1 MTLKQNA
8 RYMKTTKLNI
18 LHAIMMLVMMAWCG
32 AAWADGSSSAATD
45 MVIYHTDFQ
54 DWDYS
59 SPVTPAK
66 SIVKETVDGQALT
79 FSLYDVLVD
88 PTGQNTSK
96 FSADVIDLGYAR
108 AEKATEATKAYI
120 ETSVLKSVTTVE
132 FIQAATGG
140 AGKRGWGVQVKG
152 PNDTEWRNAYTT
164 QIQSTSGELVQVSIN
179 EDNVQL
185 RFYNVYPTEN
195 TYMMGLTIKGKVT
208 PVSQARVSYY
218 DTDGKTLIGEQTLTK
233 ASADDKLSLTYRYGA
248 DNVTVGTGMVF
259 RGWYDGTGVAAA
271 KVAEGTE
278 IFKDCRL
285 YAKATAKEEALSGNE
300 YTYDFTKSYWSP
312 DEHDLISITD
322 GKYVN
327 QHGWR
332 IEQNGTIKIDVAQQA
347 QITLT
352 ACSKGGAGTVT
363 DGDGKQVASFAY
375 SKTDNETIVI
385 SYDGERPTTL
395 TFTMSTP
402 SYIHSIDV
410 LNINPIYVSFGFPN
424 KKIEGK
430 VPETLRGDKDN
441 MVTLPGNYGF
451 YRKGW
456 TFTGWTDG
464 TTLYEAG
471 KRYAFDHDITLTPK
485 MSQNTVDITDINT
498 PVDVVWPFDH
508 SKAPALNL
516 SYSTEKSTIYTRCA
530 NVEGEPHDMDLRINA
545 AKGMLVNTDKTMND
559 LTDGTA
565 GAKEAEGAQVGDGLR
580 FTVPAVFGMQVKIHA
595 SDKKDQKTSTS
606 FGNGDNYAKIALNK
620 ADSLYTKMEVADN
633 GKTMLLTY
641 TGDETSLELIVDK
654 AGNAKDATYGFLKDI
669 TVTYPVLPN
678 VVAVNVLETEDKLNF
693 PNEKAENAGNAEV
706 IVTKT
711 YSNTGSR
718 LKVGDVV
725 TVNAVPEYGY
735 TVKGFRVKGSDK
747 YLGMSSSTDATTGKT
762 TATAD
767 YTVTDGITTIEVVY
781 GHLVLHKLTAKIAN
795 TGKATVSMSPSYK
808 NLTKDVYDSQGNLT
822 QREAWFTSGTT
833 VTAYAEPMAGYIVD
847 YWTEGESTEQKF
859 MESNTY
865 TLNMG
870 ETDFSIS
877 LHLTDGVPSSVVFDI
892 TGANVNGETPACKG
906 AGSMPIDEIS
916 DVKSFTIPTNY
927 TLYKNI
933 DASNDTIAEGYSLKY
948 WIDGQG
954 NRYEIGNTYSFKTD
968 TQKLKLTPV
977 FEKNPT
983 TAENRLS
990 DAVVRYDFGSK
1001 AHSYNDPITKT
1012 QRRTYAQIVDIS
1024 NNSKVFWTAKAEV
1037 RVLQNGLVSSH
1048 SRDVALWCDTG
1059 ERGYIRNTDLNDWA
1073 AFGPGTTLWCPAGVG
1088 TKVSIMSYS
1097 KMSTTT
1103 IDGVVPTLDRTRTD
1117 EERLNAGVSS
1127 LEEEENG
1134 GKKGNIYV
1142 YTYTTNSTATRLP
1155 VVIGDDYSYYQ
1166 WMEIT
1171 VKAANMVNLHVDVDE
1186 DLHGAVDDVSASSDY
1201 GITELEDAGYAIQ
1214 KGDRVK
1220 LRFERFF
1227 GYELD
1232 KITNSSLTDADGK
1245 PLDVLKMNA
1254 DGSVDMLGR
1263 NDASQIVNVKP
1274 NADGSWGTASG
1285 ENMTRFV
1292 LRKIEPD
1299 DEEAEEG
1306 QRTMYE
1312 LEFDITDH
1320 RTLSICF
1327 KKTDTY
1333 YITYN
1338 AGDFA
1343 SGIPPAA
1350 QWVEAGDEYVIPQNT
1365 GLYYEGNTLDH
1376 WEDNNGNVYAIGS
1389 RHKAAA
1395 KDLRLVPVFKRNTF
1409 SILDIA
1415 EPQTVAW
1422 KLSTKD
1428 GAQEMNIEKVP
1439 GILVAQ
1445 LYKGEE
1451 KIDLKV
1457 DLTGTLEGE
1466 MIENKFDNTS
1476 NSEYMQVKA
1485 KSIIGFPST
1494 PDCKVK
1500 VTATADPSSL
1510 TVADKKA
1517 GADGYT
1523 TGKKLIEVTCS
1534 GDTAV
1539 QNVVFAAPLS
1549 LYTFDVTYQPQTD
1562 LKKPTVESL
1571 SCDGTTYT
1579 ASEINSMMAANGC
1592 ITFHVSPVT
1601 DKGGN
1606 EVIPDLTGT
1615 ATENGKVTT
1624 TTEATIYSLKTD
1636 VTVKTATGF
1645 IVETYPIEFKLNE
1658 PTDNPQ
1664 LVSIT
1669 VNGTKFTEKKK
1680 VLYEV
1685 ARGGIIKLEF
1695 NRTMKNAT
1703 MQIGDNTYTAES
1715 GKTLSF
1721 RYWDLK
1727 AGATVTVSAKANQFD
1742 DIYNKGCSD
1751 EFNVTLHIT
1760 EETDLYH
1767 HHNFDFVVGVDGTID
1782 DAIKA
1787 ANNNTNGDHRYFI
1800 FIPDGEYKLTGN
1812 SPVNIRVE
1820 ENGVTTTLV
1829 NFNNGM
1835 TKISKSNIS
1844 LIGQSKNGTTIYNL
1858 PTYESSNS
1866 TATINIDR
1874 NTTDFYAQDL
1884 TIDNRFDYWGTSGGA
1899 GRAVAFWDRGNRSI
1913 MKNVAL
1919 KSWQDTYYSNNARDF
1934 RSYLENCDIAG
1945 VVDFICGDGDIWFE
1959 KCNILL
1965 RDRSGN
1971 NITASSTQVDQK
1983 WGYVFNNCN
1992 IKTEIDNPQLLKEND
2007 WALGRPWNGS
2017 PACTWLNTKMYTQ
2030 PRAAGW
2036 TKMDIDRVLRFH
2048 EFGSMDANG
2057 ELLSLGRRSLAAASP
2072 APGSDDCVLSDANA
2086 EKYTLRNVT
2095 GGDDAFEPNVL
2106 CRQIDA
2112 ASADETDKDANS
2124 MTWNDGIAI
2133 DDDYL
2138 TWNTLEQALCY
2149 FVFKYNEDAGAWR
2162 YITNT
2167 TSDNVRLTGY
2177 GSGIYCV
2184 RAANQRGG
2192 LGAAT
2197 KSVRF
2202 VIQDPYCLTIKQTDD
2217 LTVDGVPYGWS
2228 TICLPFNA
2236 RVPEGVT
2243 TYAATAHDSSDP
2255 DDKVIDFVMTL
2266 TPVTFIDSEK
2276 GYVVYGPAGDYNF
2289 NPTSH
2294 SCDKPTILEGNATKD
2309 PISAINNNC
2318 YVLADKSWGLGFY
2331 KYTGSTLAPYRAW
2344 LPADMV
2350 DDKLNEIL
2358 ASGTR
2363 SIRFMIDNGTT
2374 SITVPACNADHDD
2387 DNAMY
2392 DLSGKR
2398 INAPSRQSIYIV
2410 RGKGKYIK

>member
-1 MTLKQNA
+1 MTL
-8 RYMKTTKLNI
+8 
-18 LHAIMMLVMMAWCG
+18 VMIAWCG
-32 AAWADGSSSAATD
+32 AAWADDSSSAATD
-45 MVIYHTDFQ
+45 MVIYSTDFQ

-120 ETSVLKSVTTVE
+120 ETSVLKNVSTVE
-132 FIQAATGG
+132 FVQATTGG
-140 AGKRGWGVQVKG
+140 TGQRGWGVQVKG
-152 PNDTEWRNAYTT
+152 PNDTEWRNAYSKP
-164 QIQSTSGELVQVSIN
+164 IQSASGELVQVSIN

-185 RFYNVYPTEN
+185 RFYNIYPTEN
-195 TYMMGLTIKGKVT
+195 TYMMSLTIKGKVT
-208 PVSQARVSYY
+208 PVSQAKVSYY

-233 ASADDKLSLTYRYGA
+233 ASADDKLSLTYQYGA

-259 RGWYDGTGVAAA
+259 RGWYNGTGVAAT

-278 IFKDCRL
+278 IFKNCRL
-285 YAKATAKEEALSGNE
+285 YAKATAREEALSGNE
-300 YTYDFTKSYWSP
+300 YTYDFTKNYWSQ

-363 DGDGKQVASFAY
+363 DSDGNQVASFAY

-385 SYDGERPTTL
+385 SYDGEQPTTL

-410 LNINPIYVSFGFPN
+410 LNINPIYVSFSFPN

-485 MSQNTVDITDINT
+485 MTQNTVDITDINT

-508 SKAPALNL
+508 TKAPALNL
-516 SYSTEKSTIYTRCA
+516 SSNTETSTIYTRCA
-530 NVEGEPHDMDLRINA
+530 TVEGEPHDMDLRINA
-545 AKGMLVNTDKTMND
+545 TKGMLVNTDKTMND

-565 GAKEAEGAQVGDGLR
+565 GAKEAEGAQVSDGLR
-580 FTVPAVFGMQVKIHA
+580 FTVPAVFGMKVKIHA
-595 SDKKDQKTSTS
+595 SDKKDKKTSTS
-606 FGNGDNYAKIALNK
+606 FGNGDNYAKIALSK
-620 ADSLYTKMEVADN
+620 ADSLCTKMEVADN

-654 AGNAKDATYGFLKDI
+654 AGNAKNATYGFLKDI

-678 VVAVNVLETEDKLNF
+678 VLAVNALETEDKLNF

-718 LKVGDVV
+718 LKVGDVA
-725 TVNAVPEYGY
+725 TVKAVPAYGY

-747 YLGMSSSTDATTGKT
+747 YLSMGSSTDATTGET
-762 TATAD
+762 ISTAD

-781 GHLVLHKLTAKIAN
+781 GHLELHKLTAKIAD
-795 TGKATVSMSPSYK
+795 TGKATVSMSPSYE
-808 NLTKDVYDSQGNLT
+808 NLTKDVYDSLGNLT
-822 QREAWFTSGTT
+822 QREAWFTAGTAVT
-833 VTAYAEPMAGYIVD
+833 VFAEPGAGYIVD
-847 YWTEGESTEQKF
+847 YWMQDENTEQKA
-859 MESNTY
+859 MGSNSY
-865 TLNMG
+865 AFKMG
-870 ETDFSIS
+870 ETDLNIS
-877 LHLTDGVPSSVVFDI
+877 LHLTDGVEGSVEFDI
-892 TGANVNGETPACKG
+892 SGAKVNGETPSCNG
-906 AGSMPIDEIS
+906 AGSMPIDKIS
-916 DVKSFTIPTNY
+916 NVKSFTVPTNY
-927 TLYKNI
+927 TFYKNV
-933 DASNDTIAEGYSLKY
+933 DDNNNTIAEGYSLKY
-948 WIDGQG
+948 WTDEQG
-954 NRYEIGNTYSFKTD
+954 NRYEIGNTYSFKD
-968 TQKLKLTPV
+968 NKLKLTPV

-990 DAVVRYDFGSK
+990 DVIVRYDFGSK
-1001 AHSYNDPITKT
+1001 AHYYSDPITKT
-1012 QRRTYAQIVDIS
+1012 RRKVYAQMVDI
-1024 NNSKVFWTAKAEV
+1024 NNNDKVFWTAKAEV
-1037 RVLQNGLVSSH
+1037 KVLQNGMVSSH

-1059 ERGYIRNTDLNDWA
+1059 NRGYIRNTDLDNWA
-1073 AFGPGTTLWCPAGVG
+1073 SFGPGTTFWCPAGVG
-1088 TKVSIMSYS
+1088 TKVSILSYS

-1103 IDGVVPTLDRTRTD
+1103 IDGVVPTLDRARTN
-1117 EERLNAGVSS
+1117 EERANAGVST
-1127 LEEEENG
+1127 LEEEETG

-1142 YTYTTNSTATRLP
+1142 YTYTTNSTASRLP

-1171 VKAANMVNLHVDVDE
+1171 VKAANMVNLHVDVDD
-1186 DLHGAVDDVSASSDY
+1186 DLHGAVGDVSASSDY

-1232 KITNSSLTDADGK
+1232 KITNNSLTDADGN
-1245 PLDVLKMNA
+1245 PIAVLTMKA
-1254 DGSVDMLGR
+1254 DGSVDMLDR
-1263 NDASQIVNVKP
+1263 YDASLIVNVQA
-1274 NADGSWGTASG
+1274 NADGSWGTPSG
-1285 ENMTRFV
+1285 DNMTRFV
-1292 LRKIEPD
+1292 LRKIEPSNG
-1299 DEEAEEG
+1299 ETEAG
-1306 QRTMYE
+1306 QRTVYE

-1320 RTLSICF
+1320 RSLSISF
-1327 KKTDTY
+1327 KEKPTY

-1343 SGIPPAA
+1343 SGIPPTA
-1350 QWVEAGDEYVIPQNT
+1350 QWVEQGDEYAIPHNT

-1376 WEDNNGNVYAIGS
+1376 WEDNHGNAYAIGS
-1389 RHKAAA
+1389 KHTAEAE
-1395 KDLRLVPVFKRNTF
+1395 DLRLVPVFKRNTF

-1466 MIENKFDNTS
+1466 KIENRFDNTS

-1510 TVADKKA
+1510 TVAGKRVGDS
-1517 GADGYT
+1517 DYI

-1539 QNVVFAAPLS
+1539 QNVVFSAPLS
-1549 LYTFDVTYQPQTD
+1549 LYTFDVTYQPQKD
-1562 LKKPTVESL
+1562 FKKPTINSL

-1579 ASEINSMMAANGC
+1579 ATEISSMMATDGC
-1592 ITFHVSPVT
+1592 VTFNVSPLT
-1601 DKGGN
+1601 DKKGN

-1615 ATENGKVTT
+1615 ATENGKVET
-1624 TTEATIYSLKTD
+1624 TTEATIYTLTTD

-1645 IVETYPIEFKLNE
+1645 IVETYPVKFNLNE
-1658 PTDNPQ
+1658 PADNPQ

-1669 VNGTKFTEKKK
+1669 VNGTKFKEKNKE
-1680 VLYEV
+1680 LYEV
-1685 ARGGIIKLEF
+1685 ARGGVIKLEF
-1695 NRTMKNAT
+1695 NRTMKDAT
-1703 MQIGDNTYTAES
+1703 MQIGDSTYTAES

-1721 RYWDLK
+1721 RYWNLK
-1727 AGATVTVSAKANQFD
+1727 AGATVMVSAKANQFD
-1742 DIYNKGCSD
+1742 DIYNKGCTD
-1751 EFNVTLHIT
+1751 GFNVTLHVT

-1787 ANNNTNGDHRYFI
+1787 ANSNTKVDGHRYCI
-1800 FIPDGEYKLTGN
+1800 FVPDGEYQLTGN
-1812 SPVNIRVE
+1812 DPVSIKVE
-1820 ENGVTTTLV
+1820 ENGKETTLV

-1835 TKISKSNIS
+1835 TIITKSNIS
-1844 LIGQSKNGTTIYNL
+1844 IIGQSKKGTTIYNL
-1858 PTYESSNS
+1858 PTYEGSNS
-1866 TATINIDR
+1866 TATINIDK
-1874 NTTDFYAQDL
+1874 NTTDFYAEDL
-1884 TIDNRFDYWGTSGGA
+1884 TIENRYDYWGTSGGA
-1899 GRAVAFWDRGNRSI
+1899 GRAVAFWDHGNRSI

-1919 KSWQDTYYSNNARDF
+1919 MSWQDTYYSNNARDF
-1934 RSYLENCDIAG
+1934 RSYLEDCDIAG
-1945 VVDFICGDGDIWFE
+1945 VVDFLCGDGDIWFE
-1959 KCNILL
+1959 RCNILL
-1965 RDRSGN
+1965 RDRGGN

-2036 TKMDIDRVLRFH
+2036 TKMNIDKVLRFH
-2048 EFGSMDANG
+2048 EFRSMDATG
-2057 ELLSLGRRSLAAASP
+2057 ALLSLGRRSLAASSP
-2072 APGSDDCVLSDANA
+2072 APGSDDCVLSDAEA

-2112 ASADETDKDANS
+2112 ASAAEEDKDTDS
-2124 MTWNDGIAI
+2124 MTWNDGIAV
-2133 DDDYL
+2133 DDDNL
-2138 TWNTLEQALCY
+2138 TWNAFEPALCY
-2149 FVFKYNEDAGAWR
+2149 FVFKYNEGTGKWR
-2162 YITNT
+2162 YVTNT
-2167 TSDNVRLTGY
+2167 TDSSVRLTGY

-2197 KSVRF
+2197 ASVRF
-2202 VIQDPYCLTIKQTDD
+2202 AIQDPYKLTIKQTDD

-2228 TICLPFNA
+2228 TVCLPFNA

-2243 TYAATAHDSSDP
+2243 TYAATAHDSDSA

-2266 TPVTFIDSEK
+2266 TPVEYIDSRK

-2289 NPTSH
+2289 SPTSH
-2294 SCDKPTILEGNATKD
+2294 SCDKPTILEGNATKEA
-2309 PISAINNNC
+2309 ISAINNNC
-2318 YVLADKSWGLGFY
+2318 YVLANKSWGLGFY

-2344 LPADMV
+2344 LPENMV
-2350 DDKLNEIL
+2350 DDKLNEVL
-2358 ASGTR
+2358 TSGTR
-2363 SIRFMIDNGTT
+2363 SIRFVIGNGTS
-2374 SITVPACNADHDD
+2374 SIAVPSCNAYHDG
-2387 DNAMY
+2387 NAMY
-2392 DLSGKR
+2392 DLSGRR
-2398 INAPSRQSIYIV
+2398 INVPSHRSIYII
-2410 RGKGKYIK
+2410 RGKGKYMDR

>member
-1 MTLKQNA
+1 
-8 RYMKTTKLNI
+8 MKTTTKTVVHHI
-18 LHAIMMLVMMAWCG
+18 LHAIMMLVMMGWCG
-32 AAWADGSSSAATD
+32 AAWADDSSSAATD

-66 SIVKETVDGQALT
+66 SIVKETVDGQAFTL
-79 FSLYDVLVD
+79 SLYDVLVD
-88 PTGQNTSK
+88 PTGQNSSK

-120 ETSVLKSVTTVE
+120 ETSVLKNVSTIE
-132 FIQAATGG
+132 FVQATTGG
-140 AGKRGWGVQVKG
+140 TGKRGWGVQVKG
-152 PNDTEWRNAYTT
+152 PNDTAWRNAYTT
-164 QIQSTSGELVQVSIN
+164 PIQSASGELVRFSIN

-195 TYMMGLTIKGKVT
+195 AYMMSLTIKGKVV
-208 PVSQARVSYY
+208 PANQAKVSYY

-233 ASADDKLSLTYRYGA
+233 ASADDKLSLTYQYGA
-248 DNVTVGTGMVF
+248 DAVTVGTGMVF
-259 RGWYDGTGVAAA
+259 RGWYDGTGDAAA

-332 IEQNGTIKIDVAQQA
+332 IEQYGTIKIDVAEEA

-363 DGDGKQVASFAY
+363 DSDGNQVASFAY

-385 SYDGERPTTL
+385 SYDGEQPTTL

-410 LNINPIYVSFGFPN
+410 LNINPIYVSFNFPN

-508 SKAPALNL
+508 TKAPALNL
-516 SYSTEKSTIYTRCA
+516 SNSTEPSTIYTSRA
-530 NVEGEPHDMDLRINA
+530 SVEGEPHDMDLRINA
-545 AKGMLVNTDKTMND
+545 TKGMLVNTDKTMND

-565 GAKEAEGAQVGDGLR
+565 GAKEAEGAQVSDGLR
-580 FTVPAVFGMQVKIHA
+580 FTVPAVFGMKVKIHA

-606 FGNGDNYAKIALNK
+606 FGEGDNYAKIALNK
-620 ADSLYTKMEVADN
+620 ADSLCTKMEVADN

-641 TGDETSLELIVDK
+641 TGDDTSLELIVDK
-654 AGNAKDATYGFLKDI
+654 AGNAQDATYGFLKDI

-678 VVAVNVLETEDKLNF
+678 VVAENVLETVDKQNF
-693 PNEKAENAGNAEV
+693 PNEKAENAGNVEIV
-706 IVTKT
+706 ITTT

-718 LKVGDVV
+718 LKVGDVA

-735 TVKGFRVKGSDK
+735 TVKGFRVKGSST
-747 YLGMSSSTDATTGKT
+747 YLSMKSSTDATTGET
-762 TATAD
+762 VASAD
-767 YTVTDGITTIEVVY
+767 YTVTDGVTTIEVVFA
-781 GHLVLHKLTAKIAN
+781 HLALHKLTAKIAN
-795 TGKATVSMSPSYK
+795 TGKATVSMSPSYE

-822 QREAWFTSGTT
+822 QREAWFTAGTS
-833 VTAYAEPMAGYIVD
+833 VTAFAEPGAGYIVA
-847 YWTEGESTEQKF
+847 YWTEGASDEQKATG
-859 MESNTY
+859 SNSY
-865 TLNMG
+865 TFNMG
-870 ETDFSIS
+870 ETDNSIS
-877 LHLTDGVPSSVVFDI
+877 LHLKDGVEGSVVFDSSV
-892 TGANVNGETPACKG
+892 ANVNGETPAFKG
-906 AGSMPIDEIS
+906 AGSMPIDQIS
-916 DVKSFTIPTNY
+916 NVMSFTIPTNY
-927 TLYKNI
+927 TLYKNV
-933 DASNDTIAEGYSLKY
+933 DDDNNTIAEGYTLKY
-948 WIDGQG
+948 WTDRQG
-954 NRYEIGNTYSFKTD
+954 NRYELGNTYSFSDENMSLT
-968 TQKLKLTPV
+968 LTPV

-1001 AHSYNDPITKT
+1001 AHYYDDPITKT
-1012 QRRTYAQIVDIS
+1012 RRRVYAQTVDIG
-1024 NNSKVFWTAKAEV
+1024 NNSKVFWTTKSEV
-1037 RVLQNGLVSSH
+1037 KVLQNGLVSSH
-1048 SRDVALWCDTG
+1048 TRDVALWCDTG
-1059 ERGYIRNTDLNDWA
+1059 NRGYIRNTDIDDWGS
-1073 AFGPGTTLWCPAGVG
+1073 FGPGTTFWCPAGMG
-1088 TKVSIMSYS
+1088 TKVSILSYS

-1103 IDGVVPTLDRTRTD
+1103 IDGVVPTLDRARTN
-1117 EERLNAGVSS
+1117 EERLNAGVST

-1142 YTYTTNSTATRLP
+1142 YSYTTNNTATRLP

-1166 WMEIT
+1166 WMEVTI
-1171 VKAANMVNLHVDVDE
+1171 KAANMVNLHVDVDN
-1186 DLHGAVDDVSASSDY
+1186 DQHGAVGDISASSDY
-1201 GITELEDAGYAIQ
+1201 GITELEDGGYAIQ

-1232 KITNSSLTDADGK
+1232 KITNKLLTDADGN
-1245 PLDVLKMNA
+1245 PVNVLTMKA

-1263 NDASQIVNVKP
+1263 HDESLTINVKP
-1274 NADGSWGTASG
+1274 NADGSWGTPSG

-1292 LRKIEPD
+1292 LRKIEPS
-1299 DEEAEEG
+1299 DEEAEAG
-1306 QRTMYE
+1306 QRTVYE

-1320 RTLSICF
+1320 RTLNICF
-1327 KKTDTY
+1327 KEKPTY

-1338 AGDFA
+1338 AGEFA
-1343 SGIPPAA
+1343 SGVPPTAH
-1350 QWVEAGDEYVIPQNT
+1350 WVEVGEEYVIPQNT

-1376 WEDNNGNVYAIGS
+1376 WEDNNGNVYAIDS
-1389 RHKAAA
+1389 KHKAEAE
-1395 KDLRLVPVFKRNTF
+1395 DLRLVPVFKRNTF
-1409 SILDIA
+1409 SILDIT

-1451 KIDLKV
+1451 KIDLKM
-1457 DLTGTLEGE
+1457 DLTGTPDGE
-1466 MIENKFDNTS
+1466 KIENKFDNMS

-1494 PDCKVK
+1494 PGCKVK

-1523 TGKKLIEVTCS
+1523 VGKKLIEVTCS

-1539 QNVVFAAPLS
+1539 QNAVFSAPLS
-1549 LYTFDVTYQPQTD
+1549 LYTFDVTYQPQKD
-1562 LKKPTVESL
+1562 LKKPTVSSL

-1579 ASEINSMMAANGC
+1579 AAEISNMMAADGC
-1592 ITFHVSPVT
+1592 VTFNVSPAT

-1606 EVIPDLTGT
+1606 EVIPDITGT
-1615 ATENGKVTT
+1615 ATENGKVAT
-1624 TTEATIYSLKTD
+1624 TTEATVYTLKTD

-1645 IVETYPIEFKLNE
+1645 IVETYPIEFKLKE
-1658 PTDNPQ
+1658 PADNPQ

-1669 VNGTKFTEKKK
+1669 VNGDKFTEKTT
-1680 VLYEV
+1680 VLNEV
-1685 ARGGIIKLEF
+1685 ARSGVIKLEF
-1695 NRTMKNAT
+1695 NRTMQAAT
-1703 MQIGDNTYTAES
+1703 IQIGDSTYTAES

-1721 RYWDLK
+1721 RYWDLQ
-1727 AGATVTVSAKANQFD
+1727 AGATVPITVNANSFA
-1742 DIYNKGCSD
+1742 DIYNKRFAD
-1751 EFNVTLHIT
+1751 ELSLTLHV
-1760 EETDLYH
+1760 TDEKDKYH
-1767 HHNFDFVVGVDGTID
+1767 HHNFDFVVGIDGTID

-1787 ANNNTNGDHRYFI
+1787 ANNNTNGAHRYYI
-1800 FIPDGEYKLTGN
+1800 FIPDGEYQLTGN
-1812 SPVNIRVE
+1812 DPVNIRVNE
-1820 ENGVTTTLV
+1820 TTLT
-1829 NFNNGM
+1829 NFNNGV
-1835 TKISKSNIS
+1835 TKISKPNIS
-1844 LIGQSKNGTTIYNL
+1844 IIGQSKEGTTVYNL
-1858 PTYESSNS
+1858 PTYEGSSS

-1874 NTTDFYAQDL
+1874 NTSDFYAQDL
-1884 TIDNRFDYWGTSGGA
+1884 TLENRFDYWGTSGGA

-1913 MKNVAL
+1913 LKNVAL
-1919 KSWQDTYYSNNARDF
+1919 LSWQDTYYSNNARDF

-1965 RDRSGN
+1965 RDRGGN
-1971 NITASSTQVDQK
+1971 NITAPSTQVEQK
-1983 WGYVFNNCN
+1983 WGYVFDNCN

-2007 WALGRPWNGS
+2007 WALGRPWSGS
-2017 PACTWLNTKMYTQ
+2017 PACTWLNTRMYTQ
-2030 PRAAGW
+2030 PRAVGW
-2036 TKMDIDRVLRFH
+2036 TKMDVDRVLRFH
-2048 EFGSMDANG
+2048 EFRSMDANG
-2057 ELLSLGRRSLAAASP
+2057 ELLSLGRRSLAASSP
-2072 APGSDDCVLSDANA
+2072 APGSDDCVLSDDEAK
-2086 EKYTLRNVT
+2086 KYTLRNVT
-2095 GGDDAFEPNVL
+2095 GGDDAFEPNVQ

-2112 ASADETDKDANS
+2112 ASANEADKDANS
-2124 MTWNDGIAI
+2124 MTWDDGIAV
-2133 DDDYL
+2133 DDDNMS
-2138 TWNTLEQALCY
+2138 WNLFEPALCY
-2149 FVFKYNEDAGAWR
+2149 FVFKYNENTGKWN

-2167 TSDNVRLTGY
+2167 TDNSLKLTSY
-2177 GSGIYCV
+2177 GSGTYCV
-2184 RAANQRGG
+2184 RAANQHGG
-2192 LGAAT
+2192 LGAPTA
-2197 KSVRF
+2197 SVRYAM
-2202 VIQDPYCLTIKQTDD
+2202 QSPYKLTIKQTGD

-2236 RVPEGVT
+2236 RVPEGVI
-2243 TYAATAHDSSDP
+2243 TYAATAHNSDDP
-2255 DDKVIDFVMTL
+2255 DEKVTDFEMTL
-2266 TPVTFIDSEK
+2266 SPVEFIDSNK
-2276 GYVVYGPAGDYNF
+2276 GYVVYGPAGDHNF

-2294 SCDKPTILEGNATKD
+2294 SCDKPTILEGNATNAA
-2309 PISAINNNC
+2309 ISAENVSC
-2318 YVLADKSWGLGFY
+2318 YVLANKSWGLGFY
-2331 KYTGSTLAPYRAW
+2331 KYTGSTLAAYRAW
-2344 LPADMV
+2344 LPDHMV
-2350 DDKLNEIL
+2350 DDMLNEIL
-2358 ASGTR
+2358 VSGTR
-2363 SIRFMIDNGTT
+2363 GIRLVIDNGT
-2374 SITVPACNADHDD
+2374 SAISVPTCDADNAD
-2387 DNAMY
+2387 NEMY
-2392 DLSGKR
+2392 DLSGRR
-2398 INAPSRQSIYIV
+2398 INTPSRQSIYIV
-2410 RGKGKYIK
+2410 RGKGKYINK